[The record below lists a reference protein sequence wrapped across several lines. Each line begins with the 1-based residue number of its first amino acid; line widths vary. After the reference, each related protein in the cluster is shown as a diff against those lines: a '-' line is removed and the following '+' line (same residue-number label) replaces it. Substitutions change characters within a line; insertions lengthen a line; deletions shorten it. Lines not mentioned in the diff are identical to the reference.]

1 MLTLNTISQRFVIA
15 LILALG
21 ANHVAAQ
28 EGVPT
33 SLASPSPAT
42 QTMIGTDNLPTT
54 ERQARESLNEA
65 QIASERKSETARPAG
80 ERLEVEAGY
89 SYDYLTNG
97 FAPWQS
103 AHLFVGKR
111 FASRQSLYGVYRE
124 TLRVRQR
131 DREGQ
136 IGFYQPLDR
145 RWAVLLEANASP
157 THRILPK
164 WSALAQIERQFG
176 KGWVASAGYR
186 RTAYNTAQVNTGAFT
201 VERYFSRYRAAYTL
215 YVSGLEG
222 AGTSASHRGQLNYYY
237 GEQSSTL
244 GVSFAAGRELE
255 NLGTRILHTGV
266 QGFAVQGRHWVN
278 SRWGMNYDATLH
290 RQGDIYTRKGFSV
303 GLRYRF

>member
-1 MLTLNTISQRFVIA
+1 MRTLKTISLRFVIA

-28 EGVPT
+28 ERAPT
-33 SLASPSPAT
+33 PQASPAAAA
-42 QTMIGTDNLPTT
+42 QTMIASDDLHATRRHAP
-54 ERQARESLNEA
+54 ESLNKE
-65 QIASERKSETARPAG
+65 QTSSERKSETARPTT

-89 SYDYLTNG
+89 SYEYLTNG

-124 TLRVRQR
+124 TSRVRQR
-131 DREGQ
+131 DREGL
-136 IGFYQPLDR
+136 IGFYQPLGR

-157 THRILPK
+157 THRILAK
-164 WSALAQIERQFG
+164 WSALAQVERQFG
-176 KGWVASAGYR
+176 KGWVGSAGYR
-186 RTAYNTAQVNTGAFT
+186 RTVYKTAQVSTGAFT

-222 AGTSASHRGQLNYYY
+222 AGTSASHRGQFNYYY

-255 NLGTRILHTGV
+255 NLGTRILRTGV
-266 QGFAVQGRHWVN
+266 QSFAVQGRHWVN

-290 RQGDIYTRKGFSV
+290 RQGEIYTRKGFSV
-303 GLRYRF
+303 GLRHRF